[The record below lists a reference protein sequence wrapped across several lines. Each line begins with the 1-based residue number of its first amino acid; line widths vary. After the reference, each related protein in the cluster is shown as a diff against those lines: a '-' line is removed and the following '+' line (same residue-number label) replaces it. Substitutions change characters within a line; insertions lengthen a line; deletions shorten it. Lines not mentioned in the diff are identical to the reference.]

1 MQAGGLVRRLEDAQR
16 IDVLARMTRPGSKLA
31 PPRRSVRAL
40 EPVSTKA
47 NRAAGAVR
55 ERPNGVQGRWDVLRL
70 VDDDERAGRQRIDFA
85 TKRILGVA
93 EERRLVGRS
102 TQWAG
107 PRLRQTV
114 DLPTC
119 LGPIVSAADLIEA
132 AKKLDAAR
140 SR

>member
-1 MQAGGLVRRLEDAQR
+1 
-16 IDVLARMTRPGSKLA
+16 MTRPGSKLA

-47 NRAAGAVR
+47 NRAAGAVG
-55 ERPNGVQGRWDVLRL
+55 ERPNGVQGRRDALRL

-102 TQWAG
+102 TQWAA

>member
-55 ERPNGVQGRWDVLRL
+55 ERPNGVQGRWDALRL

-102 TQWAG
+102 TQWAA

-119 LGPIVSAADLIEA
+119 LGPIVSAAELIEA

>member
-1 MQAGGLVRRLEDAQR
+1 MHRDETELAGSLGVATAGDQHRADPVGGGVAGAPLDERLQR
-16 IDVLARMTRPGSKLA
+16 V
-31 PPRRSVRAL
+31 
-40 EPVSTKA
+40 
-47 NRAAGAVR
+47 NRAAGAVG
-55 ERPNGVQGRWDVLRL
+55 ERPNGVQGRRDALRL

-93 EERRLVGRS
+93 EERRLVGKS
-102 TQWAG
+102 TQWAA

>member
-16 IDVLARMTRPGSKLA
+16 IDVLTRMTRPGSKLA

-55 ERPNGVQGRWDVLRL
+55 ERPNGVQGRWDALRL

-102 TQWAG
+102 TQWAA

-119 LGPIVSAADLIEA
+119 LGPIVSAAELIEA